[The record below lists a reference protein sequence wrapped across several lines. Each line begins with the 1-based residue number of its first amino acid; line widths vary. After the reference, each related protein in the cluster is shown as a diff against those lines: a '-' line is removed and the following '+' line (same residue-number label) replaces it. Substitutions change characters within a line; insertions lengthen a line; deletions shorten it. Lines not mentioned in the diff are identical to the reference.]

1 MPDDMTKGAFLIF
14 LAGDSRRL
22 HDLPSGHFQKI
33 IWQISVHLSIIVGSI
48 FQEMNSVGRL
58 VIDGNSVYEIDEE
71 CIRRKE
77 HPERNPKNRQEGR
90 EQYPYRRPGRTGW
103 GRGADGTVL

>member
-22 HDLPSGHFQKI
+22 HDLPSGYFQKI
-33 IWQISVHLSIIVGSI
+33 IWQISMHLSIIVGST

-77 HPERNPKNRQEGR
+77 HQERNPKNRQEGR

>member
-1 MPDDMTKGAFLIF
+1 MTKGAFLIF

-22 HDLPSGHFQKI
+22 HDLPSGDFQKI
-33 IWQISVHLSIIVGSI
+33 IWQISVHLSIIVGST

-77 HPERNPKNRQEGR
+77 DQEKRQRNQREGKDRWNR
-90 EQYPYRRPGRTGW
+90 PRRGK
-103 GRGADGTVL
+103 